1 MSTWVGDSNLK
12 DDSLLR
18 SQKLFLLLFL
28 SGAITLLPLEQVTQ
42 ATQGKKIQYFHPN
55 AGLRAGT
62 TGVYT
67 FPHRPQKSIY

>member
-28 SGAITLLPLEQVTQ
+28 SAAITLLPLEQVTQ
-42 ATQGKKIQYFHPN
+42 ATQGKKFNIFIQMQAY
-55 AGLRAGT
+55 GQGQQ
-62 TGVYT
+62 VYT
-67 FPHRPQKSIY
+67 QRF